1 MATNKSYYSRIADTI
16 LISEHRRDKT
26 ARIIST
32 IFSPPLLAVASLI
45 LAAQAV
51 ENEPVLYWTV
61 ISIVLFVLIP
71 SIYIF
76 SLVRRGHVTDFHMKI
91 REQRAW
97 PLIIILLISS
107 IVFSVLYFGGA
118 PRMLLI
124 ISSVAIIQ
132 LMLIVLITFRWK
144 ISGHCTAASGLAVV
158 AIALFGQSLL
168 PVSLII
174 PATAWSRVRLDR
186 HTFSQSI
193 AGIFLGGATA
203 ASILYFTNII

>member
-45 LAAQAV
+45 IAAQAV
-51 ENEPVLYWTV
+51 DNEPVLYWTV

-71 SIYIF
+71 TIYIL

-107 IVFSVLYFGGA
+107 LVFFVMYFGGA
-118 PRMLLI
+118 PRLMLI

-174 PATAWSRVRLDR
+174 PVTAWSRVRLDR
-186 HTFSQSI
+186 HTYSQSL
-193 AGIFLGGATA
+193 AGIFLGVATA
-203 ASILYFTNII
+203 TSILYFTNII